1 MIDLHCIY
9 APGLNDQ
16 CLLNRFLVSLLPKI
30 WIQFGVKT
38 HIFSPRW
45 RSAELYVVKEK
56 RLLVLIDSLHK
67 QNNLIFLVGQSAGG
81 SIVLNVFSKRKE
93 TVVGVINVAGRL
105 CRGIK
110 VFPTLQLA
118 SISSPAFQASVE
130 QCEDVS
136 EKTLRK
142 DDRKRIMTI
151 RPIWDEVVPSLTV
164 SIAGARNDR
173 VPLFEHTLGGCG
185 ILLFYC
191 FRLFSFIKNICLDK
205 VSVRK
210 IMIARRKELSLPEKK
225 HSDEKIHRALIQRD
239 EWKKA
244 NTICISV
251 SLPEEVDTKKIMSEL
266 FLEKKIVVV
275 PKVLKERI
283 LELFQIK
290 SADDLSV
297 GKFGV
302 LEPKSHCKAVDKKS
316 VDLFIVPG
324 IVFDRSGNRLG
335 WGKGYYDRLLQGVSV
350 PKIALAYSFQIADE
364 IPHDTHDIRM
374 SAIITEKE
382 VIDTFDQAQ
391 YHPEQT
397 ERVDI
402 S

>member
-1 MIDLHCIY
+1 MVYFVYIFMIDLHCIY

-191 FRLFSFIKNICLDK
+191 FRLFSFIKIYVWIKYQFENYDRSTKRI
-205 VSVRK
+205 VF
-210 IMIARRKELSLPEKK
+210 AGEK
-225 HSDEKIHRALIQRD
+225 HSDERFIVH
-239 EWKKA
+239 
-244 NTICISV
+244 
-251 SLPEEVDTKKIMSEL
+251 L
-266 FLEKKIVVV
+266 FRETNGK
-275 PKVLKERI
+275 R
-283 LELFQIK
+283 QI
-290 SADDLSV
+290 LSV
-297 GKFGV
+297 F
-302 LEPKSHCKAVDKKS
+302 LSH
-316 VDLFIVPG
+316 
-324 IVFDRSGNRLG
+324 
-335 WGKGYYDRLLQGVSV
+335 
-350 PKIALAYSFQIADE
+350 FQK
-364 IPHDTHDIRM
+364 R
-374 SAIITEKE
+374 
-382 VIDTFDQAQ
+382 
-391 YHPEQT
+391 
-397 ERVDI
+397 
-402 S
+402 